1 MRPYASIETVW
12 TRNKETNKLNFGEL
26 RDPCWDC
33 IKQWTISEKID
44 GTNIRVIFTLS
55 GVEVK
60 GRTDKAQLPPGLE
73 EAVLK
78 CFPDHDAV
86 VAYFTEYRGK
96 DLPPEWSVTFYG
108 EGYGAGIQKG
118 GLYRPDKS
126 FRCFDV
132 LLGESMWTADSDMR
146 EICFDLKVPAAPWI
160 HYHIGNIARTEEDLI
175 WHFRDWDGFSPT
187 ALWDSNQKILPEG
200 IVAKPM
206 QPLFDTRGNRIMWKL
221 TFREFDK

>member
-12 TRNKETNKLNFGEL
+12 TRNRETNKLNFGEL

-44 GTNIRVIFTLS
+44 GTNIRVIFTLG

-60 GRTDKAQLPPGLE
+60 GRTDKAQLPPRLE

-78 CFPDHDAV
+78 CFPDHEAV

-132 LLGESMWTADSDMR
+132 LLGESMWTADDEMRMICANLGVPVVPWLGILTYKPSNETELLECFSHSLGLSLVARSDSGQ
-146 EICFDLKVPAAPWI
+146 D
-160 HYHIGNIARTEEDLI
+160 
-175 WHFRDWDGFSPT
+175 
-187 ALWDSNQKILPEG
+187 ILPEG

-221 TFREFDK
+221 TFREFVK